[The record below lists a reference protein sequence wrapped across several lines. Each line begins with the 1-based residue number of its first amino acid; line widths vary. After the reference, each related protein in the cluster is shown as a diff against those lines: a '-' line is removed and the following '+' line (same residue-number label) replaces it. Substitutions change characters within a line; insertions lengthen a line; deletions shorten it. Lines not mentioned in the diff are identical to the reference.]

1 MEDKIQI
8 DIEENKK
15 IQKNWDNMQ
24 EWYENEI
31 EYYTISGTVT
41 CAI

>member
-31 EYYTISGTVT
+31 ELYTISGTVT

>member
-15 IQKNWDNMQ
+15 IQKNWDKMQ

-31 EYYTISGTVT
+31 ERYTISGTVT